1 MLSPNTQLL
10 ACSKQLLRIS
20 SANRVTLT
28 STGTLT
34 QAKTHQCLHRDQDTA
49 QGPQATGQETAPSGT
64 AEPPVH
70 SNKWPVSSNSP
81 AHPPSKKTLLNRCQ
95 SPQPLGKMLGQEAQ
109 CGDTGFCFLWF
120 LGHRMLS
127 PASAS
132 SQSPCDPANQ
142 RRPRVQRV
150 SPGIGPRLSM
160 ATQLPVC
167 KFKSSRLTGALML
180 IHADQLFTSQGSHC

>member
-34 QAKTHQCLHRDQDTA
+34 QAKTHQCLHRNQDTA
-49 QGPQATGQETAPSGT
+49 QGPQATGQETPPSGT

-127 PASAS
+127 PAFTRKSMSGACWNGLS
-132 SQSPCDPANQ
+132 WPPSLGPQMLATFVREQGQRWTRGPAEKNA
-142 RRPRVQRV
+142 R
-150 SPGIGPRLSM
+150 
-160 ATQLPVC
+160 
-167 KFKSSRLTGALML
+167 
-180 IHADQLFTSQGSHC
+180 